1 MLPAFL
7 WLRYFIDAQK
17 LNVKEAVIY
26 QDNHSD
32 VLLDNNFRLSS
43 GNRTKHILVRYFM
56 IKDLI
61 AMGDLKVKYF
71 PTGKMIANYFTKPFQ
86 GDAFQ
91 KFRAEIQGILE
102 DTLDTD
108 LVW

>member
-1 MLPAFL
+1 MSKRQTVNSICSKEAELIGADNVLPAFL

-61 AMGDLKVKYF
+61 AWG
-71 PTGKMIANYFTKPFQ
+71 T
-86 GDAFQ
+86 
-91 KFRAEIQGILE
+91 
-102 DTLDTD
+102 
-108 LVW
+108 